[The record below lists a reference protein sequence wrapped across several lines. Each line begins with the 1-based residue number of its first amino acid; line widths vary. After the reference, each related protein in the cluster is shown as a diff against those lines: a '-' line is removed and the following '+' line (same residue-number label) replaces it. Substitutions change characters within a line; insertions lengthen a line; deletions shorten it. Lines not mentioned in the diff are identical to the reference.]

1 MPVKALLAPLLVAIA
16 AACAPTPAP
25 VSDDAVEPSA
35 KGAGRIIGARVGVL
49 EHVAA
54 CGEAFPRLRGELA
67 VALEHWRWRN
77 EPLVARVRE
86 RFLASLAADAER
98 RWFEATLAGIAT
110 DLRASFSARPDPE
123 AFCRRLVGLVDTGRE
138 DVGFKYRADLDAWL
152 GPGG

>member
-1 MPVKALLAPLLVAIA
+1 MHVKALFAPLLVAIA
-16 AACAPTPAP
+16 VACAPTPGP
-25 VSDDAVEPSA
+25 VPDAAAAPSA

-54 CGEAFPRLRGELA
+54 CGVAFPRLRGELA
-67 VALEHWRWRN
+67 VAVEHWRWRN

-98 RWFEATLAGIAT
+98 RWFEATLAGIAA

-123 AFCRRLVGLVDTGRE
+123 AFCRRLVGRLDAGRE
-138 DVGFKYRADLDAWL
+138 DVGFKYRADVEAWL
-152 GPGG
+152 GAGG